1 MFKKNKKI
9 HLNVISYKK
18 KVKAKLAQREKIERI
33 IMKEG
38 IISFQSENIKNKI
51 QISETIIDKHKIE

>member
-18 KVKAKLAQREKIERI
+18 KVKGKLAQREKIERI

-38 IISFQSENIKNKI
+38 IIRFLSENIKNKI

>member
-38 IISFQSENIKNKI
+38 IIRFLSENIKNKI
-51 QISETIIDKHKIE
+51 QISETIIGKHKIE

>member
-38 IISFQSENIKNKI
+38 IIRFLSENIKNKT